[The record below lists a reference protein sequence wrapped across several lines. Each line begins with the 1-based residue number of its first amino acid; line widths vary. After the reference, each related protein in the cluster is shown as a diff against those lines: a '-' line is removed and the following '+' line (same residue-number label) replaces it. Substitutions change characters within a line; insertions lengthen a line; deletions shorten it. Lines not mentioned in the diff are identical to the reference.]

1 VGRDMPPPSSSSG
14 SPTIAEKISSP
25 APGVACAFQFLNLG
39 ILAYTGGGSAL
50 AQVQI
55 TEDKAVKSSGSLGFG
70 LWRSVY
76 LSKQVSGRNR
86 LLVAV
91 DWFKTKI
98 FGRDITRL

>member
-1 VGRDMPPPSSSSG
+1 M
-14 SPTIAEKISSP
+14 
-25 APGVACAFQFLNLG
+25 
-39 ILAYTGGGSAL
+39 